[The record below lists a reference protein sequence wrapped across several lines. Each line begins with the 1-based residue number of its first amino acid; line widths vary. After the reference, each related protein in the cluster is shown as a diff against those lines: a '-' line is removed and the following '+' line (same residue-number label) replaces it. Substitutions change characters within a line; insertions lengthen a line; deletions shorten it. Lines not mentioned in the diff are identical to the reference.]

1 MVPANFTVRTVADTE
16 IAAFVATFE
25 AAWSADSGDEQRAR
39 IGADL
44 TGESLLG
51 SYAGAELAGT
61 AMSFAMELT
70 VPGEVR
76 LPMAGV
82 SYVAV
87 HPLRRRQGIMRALMR
102 RQLDDLYAGGVPV
115 AGLGASEA
123 GIYGRFGY
131 GPATWDSS
139 WRLASGAARHL
150 ADVDKASSLDL
161 VDAATALNVF
171 PGVHEQARRTQVGDV
186 RTYPGRWLD
195 LVGDGRR
202 QRGRQFVLCR
212 DEGGRASGYACYR
225 VERAIQYSEHGTVIV
240 DHLIAR
246 TDAAYRTLWAYLAN
260 LDLTDWVV
268 ASGRPEHEP
277 LRWALAD
284 SRQLVVTSVHDHLW
298 VRLVDL
304 PAALSGRRYAVDG
317 SVVID
322 VADPFCPWNEGRWLL
337 AGGPDGAECRPAAGA
352 GGAADPGLR
361 LDIATLGS
369 LFLGGA
375 SVANLARAGRVEGD
389 SDALRRAHQMF
400 RSDPPPWCST
410 EF

>member
-1 MVPANFTVRTVADTE
+1 MVPANITVRPVEDTE
-16 IAAFVATFE
+16 VAAFVATFE

-39 IGADL
+39 ISADL
-44 TGESLLG
+44 AGESLLG
-51 SYAGAELAGT
+51 AYAGAELTGT

-102 RQLDDLYAGGVPV
+102 RQLDDLHARGVPV

-131 GPATWDSS
+131 GPATWDST
-139 WRLASGAARHL
+139 WRLARGAARHV
-150 ADVDKASSLDL
+150 ADMDKACSLDL
-161 VDAATALNVF
+161 VDMATALDVF

-186 RTYPGRWLD
+186 RTYPGRWRD
-195 LVGDGRR
+195 LIGGRR
-202 QRGRQFVLCR
+202 QHGRQFVLCR
-212 DEGGRASGYACYR
+212 DEAGLASGYACYR
-225 VERAIQYSEHGTVIV
+225 VQRQAQYSEHGTVIV

-246 TDAAYRTLWAYLAN
+246 TDAAYRTLWAYLAD
-260 LDLTDWVV
+260 LDLTDCLV

-284 SRQLVVTSVHDHLW
+284 SRQLAVTGVHDHLW

-304 PAALSGRRYAVDG
+304 PVALSGRRYAVDG
-317 SVVID
+317 SVVLE
-322 VADPFCPWNEGRWLL
+322 VTDPFCPWNEGRWLL
-337 AGGPDGAECRPAAGA
+337 AGGPDGAECRPAP
-352 GGAADPGLR
+352 GAADPGLR

-389 SDALRRAHQMF
+389 SVSLRRAHQMF
-400 RSDPPPWCST
+400 RSDPSPWCST